1 MIIKILVSDIN
12 RSYKRYSFISN
23 FVYEKKKKMILANIN
38 TESDFVT
45 VLAININM

>member
-23 FVYEKKKKMILANIN
+23 FVYEKKKMILAIIN

>member
-23 FVYEKKKKMILANIN
+23 FVYEKKMILANIN